1 MRNFILVALTF
12 HFLVVTVVEINGDY
26 TFGDIISFP
35 KKCAKIDNVYKHFA
49 VYVGTDDVF
58 GQGKDKDIFH
68 RIRKPTDGKY
78 CVFGSLKDQGE
89 HAKENYLDSNLTP
102 SSRDDIIKRI
112 KVMTDKKYCGKYNL
126 LKNNCEHLVT
136 WVRYGK
142 AYVKQPGAKVA
153 FFLLLS
159 FGKNLS
165 EADEAMEIS
174 DAQVI
179 KKLEELNKN
188 SEADNQCNNAVML
201 KSVLRTPTLLT
212 CLTFL
217 YSFFYMT

>member
-1 MRNFILVALTF
+1 HTHNPPIILMLTR
-12 HFLVVTVVEINGDY
+12 LQLTVEIY

-49 VYVGTDDVF
+49 VYVGTDDF
-58 GQGKDKDIFH
+58 LLIITG
-68 RIRKPTDGKY
+68 KPTDGKY

-142 AYVKQPGAKVA
+142 AYVKQVCDNNIVLQC
-153 FFLLLS
+153 LLAWSQALWS
-159 FGKNLS
+159 
-165 EADEAMEIS
+165 
-174 DAQVI
+174 
-179 KKLEELNKN
+179 
-188 SEADNQCNNAVML
+188 
-201 KSVLRTPTLLT
+201 SVQPFR
-212 CLTFL
+212 
-217 YSFFYMT
+217 